1 MGGDNEQSS
10 TVQNAANTAKAMRSA
25 QRGARASATSRDGL
39 ACGQQ
44 VNTHTHTPT
53 RAPGGAVPAAR
64 LGGHP
69 VGVGWPQS
77 RVLARDAEG
86 GGAGAPTGVP
96 PSRAG
101 GAYAHV
107 GHSHVRSQKP
117 GPCKQKG
124 REGGREGGWG
134 FVEGSMRYTPGSRT
148 QLSSDVQP
156 TERFTLC
163 GTTSEPLAQIH

>member
-1 MGGDNEQSS
+1 VGGDNEQSS

-44 VNTHTHTPT
+44 VNTHTHSHTRT
-53 RAPGGAVPAAR
+53 RWRSSSRTFGRAPSWRWLASAPRSRTGCRRRRSGRPHRSTAQQGRGSKGARRAQPR
-64 LGGHP
+64 P
-69 VGVGWPQS
+69 
-77 RVLARDAEG
+77 LAETWAMQ
-86 GGAGAPTGVP
+86 T
-96 PSRAG
+96 
-101 GAYAHV
+101 
-107 GHSHVRSQKP
+107 
-117 GPCKQKG
+117 KG
-124 REGGREGGWG
+124 EGGREGGWG